1 MNLGSIAQTDRLFGF
16 TRVDRQWLITEST
29 LDTRGTF
36 LEIQQKLE
44 PNAVELPKHCH
55 PNTETYYQI
64 LTGRLSLWLDGQWQ
78 LFAAGQTITLPAG
91 VAHSLKNEQTIPVE
105 FRMVYTPALGYERF
119 LTRLYGL
126 MNSGRLS
133 LPPKGLS
140 GWFRLSILMHER
152 DIQLVRP
159 SNKFTRWLAL
169 EGYRLLTDK
178 TNR

>member
-16 TRVDRQWLITEST
+16 RIVDRQWLIAEST
-29 LDTRGTF
+29 LDTQGNF
-36 LEIQQKLE
+36 LVIQQKLE
-44 PNAVELPKHCH
+44 PHAVGLPKYYH
-55 PNTETYYQI
+55 PRAETYYKI
-64 LTGRLSLWLDGQWQ
+64 LTGRLSLWRDEQWQ
-78 LFAAGQTITLPAG
+78 LFAAGQTITLTAD
-91 VAHSLKNEQTIPVE
+91 VAHSLKNEQMEPVE
-105 FRMVYTPALGYERF
+105 FRGMHRPALGYECF

-126 MNSGRLS
+126 IRRGGLP
-133 LPPKGLS
+133 LPPKGVRNWLQLS
-140 GWFRLSILMHER
+140 MLMHER